1 MQDEGKCKNENRIKA
16 EENKNYLENKNYEQ
30 VKTNW
35 NMISKKREFGVD
47 ILSESSIFQTSV
59 DGQTLQN
66 IHA

>member
-35 NMISKKREFGVD
+35 NMISKKGSLAW
-47 ILSESSIFQTSV
+47 IYSV
-59 DGQTLQN
+59 KVVFFKHL
-66 IHA
+66 